1 VSKSQYAFL
10 TLKILVV
17 SVFLV
22 GFFQNANFAATP
34 TKKTGKAAPSK
45 KKRAIAPI
53 PIYDPTDGDNV
64 DAEDLVVRRA
74 AVEALGPMKGSV
86 VVVDPRSGRI
96 LTMVNQKLGLV
107 GAYEPCST
115 IKLVTSL
122 AALNEHLIE
131 RSTPVHLTRTFT
143 LNLTNALAH
152 SNNEF
157 FALLGNR
164 LGFDRVTR
172 YARLLGLGDK
182 AGLNISGEHS
192 GALPEAP
199 PKFGGVGLMTSFGTG
214 IQMTPLE
221 LAALLSYIANGGTL
235 YYLQYPRTPSE
246 VSQFAPKIKRELD
259 ITADQISDVRVG
271 MRGAVDFGTARRAG
285 DGEDPVL
292 GKTGTCTD
300 TPTLNHM
307 GWFGSFNEPGHNQ
320 LVIVVMLVG
329 SRAFSGPFA
338 AGVAG
343 GIYRRLSEQGY
354 FERDTATRFA
364 IPAIIATHP
373 SFSAL
378 ASK

>member
-1 VSKSQYAFL
+1 VSKAQY
-10 TLKILVV
+10 TLLASKILVV
-17 SVFLV
+17 CAFLAA
-22 GFFQNANFAATP
+22 FLQNVNFAATP
-34 TKKTGKAAPSK
+34 TKKGAARVSK
-45 KKRAIAPI
+45 RRVVPPAP
-53 PIYDPTDGDNV
+53 PYDPTEGDNV

-74 AVEALGPMKGSV
+74 AVEALGSMKGSV
-86 VVVDPRSGRI
+86 VVVDPKTGRI

-131 RSTPVHLTRTFT
+131 RATSVHLTKTFS
-143 LNLTNALAH
+143 LNLTNAIAH
-152 SNNEF
+152 SNNQY

-182 AGLNISGEHS
+182 AGLNIVGEHS
-192 GALPEAP
+192 GVLPDAP

-214 IQMTPLE
+214 IEMTPLE

-246 VSQFAPKIKRELD
+246 VSQFTPKIKRELD
-259 ITADQISDVRVG
+259 ITADQIGDLRVG

-285 DGEDPVL
+285 GTEDPVL

-300 TPTLNHM
+300 TPTLSHM

-320 LVIVVMLVG
+320 LVVVVMLVG
-329 SRAFSGPFA
+329 SRTFSGPFA

-343 GIYRRLSEQGY
+343 AIYRSLSEQRY
-354 FERDTATRFA
+354 FEQDIARKFS

-373 SFSAL
+373 SFGAF
-378 ASK
+378 AGK